1 MNTSSATETAVTLF
15 KRGARKAPV
24 AGAKGVDEE
33 KGPVQEEDVATQRE
47 GSSKETEKALE
58 ATPRTSDV
66 FSWQNLRYTVPI
78 GKGETR
84 LLLDNVSGYVVPGKL
99 TALM

>member
-1 MNTSSATETAVTLF
+1 MGDPGGQLRMNS
-15 KRGARKAPV
+15 RIGI
-24 AGAKGVDEE
+24 
-33 KGPVQEEDVATQRE
+33 
-47 GSSKETEKALE
+47 KALNE
-58 ATPRTSDV
+58 TPKMTDV